1 MLEFRLRSASWLEC
15 KLFKASW
22 LVPSSRCLVTTGTQR
37 SSVLPEDTMCKT
49 AWSPPGLL
57 TAQRNSHFGL
67 DDVGVYLSDSVD
79 GVRPHDAQVRHVH
92 PLASVLLDQR
102 HLPQLVH
109 VVRVESCDVLQA
121 TQSRRTGG

>member
-37 SSVLPEDTMCKT
+37 SGVLPEDTMCKT

-57 TAQRNSHFGL
+57 TAQRNSHFSL

-92 PLASVLLDQR
+92 PLASLLLDQR

-121 TQSRRTGG
+121 TQSRQTGG